1 MGILKELNEI
11 AAKLTGENPK
21 KKTTSQ
27 ALDYIEKNIT
37 NGGGG
42 SSSNVYEINYDMQ
55 TGKYSG
61 TIPSNLT
68 IDELINTVFKIGF
81 DFINPETQQTV
92 YITTLLRVVKCFSP
106 EGENLIILSVHYP
119 NDYDISEISYIPS
132 TGEINSQ

>member
-1 MGILKELNEI
+1 MSIVKELNEL
-11 AAKLTGENPK
+11 AEKMTGENPK
-21 KKTTSQ
+21 KKTIGKV
-27 ALDYIEKNIT
+27 LDYIEQNYT
-37 NGGGG
+37 SGSG

-68 IDELINTVFKIGF
+68 IDELINTVFKTGF

-106 EGENLIILSVHYP
+106 EGDNLIILSVHYP
-119 NDYDISEISYIPS
+119 NDYEISEISYIPS